1 MTRVKLIGLT
11 GQSGAGKSTA
21 AELFEENGM
30 TVINADA
37 LVAEIYESSPACL
50 KSVAAS
56 FGADIINPD
65 GTLNRKLLARRAF
78 ESKENTALLGAIVH
92 PFVIAETLKILK
104 TLSGTVV
111 FDAPQLFESNMDAVC
126 DVIVSVTAD
135 EGVRAGRIIERDG
148 LTREQARER
157 ISAQHSEEFF
167 RSHSDYILENNGN
180 IARFKAQT
188 SALIE
193 KIQAGVM

>member
-56 FGADIINPD
+56 FGGDIINPD

-157 ISAQHSEEFF
+157 ISAQYSEEFF

-180 IARFKAQT
+180 ILRFKAQT

>member
-21 AELFEENGM
+21 AELFEESGM

-65 GTLNRKLLARRAF
+65 GTLNRKLLALRAF

-111 FDAPQLFESNMDAVC
+111 FDAPQLFEINMDAVC

>member
-11 GQSGAGKSTA
+11 GQSGAGTSTA
-21 AELFEENGM
+21 AEMFAESGM

-50 KSVAAS
+50 RAVAAS
-56 FGADIINPD
+56 FGQDIIGTD
-65 GTLNRKLLARRAF
+65 GRLDRRLLAKRTF
-78 ESKENTALLGAIVH
+78 ESKENTALLGSIVH

-104 TLSGTVV
+104 TISGTAV

-126 DVIVSVTAD
+126 DIIVSVTAD
-135 EGVRAGRIIERDG
+135 ESVRLRRIMERDG

-157 ISAQHSEEFF
+157 ISAQYSEEFF

-180 IARFKAQT
+180 LVRFRAQT
-188 SALIE
+188 TALIE
-193 KIQAGVM
+193 KLQAGVM

>member
-56 FGADIINPD
+56 FGGDIINPD

-188 SALIE
+188 SALIK

>member
-37 LVAEIYESSPACL
+37 LVAEIHESSPACL

>member
-56 FGADIINPD
+56 FGGDIINPD

-78 ESKENTALLGAIVH
+78 ESKDNTALLGAIVH

-193 KIQAGVM
+193 KIQAEVM

>member
-56 FGADIINPD
+56 FGGDIINPD

-157 ISAQHSEEFF
+157 ISAQHSEAFF

>member
-78 ESKENTALLGAIVH
+78 ESKDNTALLGAIVH

-180 IARFKAQT
+180 ILRFKAQT

-193 KIQAGVM
+193 KIQAEVM

>member
-65 GTLNRKLLARRAF
+65 GTLNRKLLALRAF

>member
-65 GTLNRKLLARRAF
+65 GTLNRQLLARRAF
-78 ESKENTALLGAIVH
+78 ESKDNTALLGAIVH

-180 IARFKAQT
+180 ILRFKAQT

-193 KIQAGVM
+193 KIQAEVM

>member
-21 AELFEENGM
+21 AELFAENGM

-37 LVAEIYESSPACL
+37 LVAEIYKSSHACL
-50 KSVAAS
+50 RSVAAS
-56 FGADIINPD
+56 FGADIIEPD
-65 GTLNRKLLARRAF
+65 GTLNRRLLARRAF
-78 ESKENTALLGAIVH
+78 ETKENTALLGAIVH

-111 FDAPQLFESNMDAVC
+111 FDAPQLFESNMEAVC
-126 DVIVSVTAD
+126 DVIISVTAD
-135 EGVRAGRIIERDG
+135 EGVRVRRIIERDG

-157 ISAQHSEEFF
+157 VSAQYSEEFF

-180 IARFKAQT
+180 LVRFRAQT
-188 SALIE
+188 TALIE
-193 KIQAGVM
+193 KLQAGVM

>member
-56 FGADIINPD
+56 FGGDIINPD

-78 ESKENTALLGAIVH
+78 ESKDNTALLGAIVH

-180 IARFKAQT
+180 ILRFKAQT

>member
-56 FGADIINPD
+56 FGGDIINPD

-148 LTREQARER
+148 LTRKQARER

-180 IARFKAQT
+180 ILRFKAQT

-193 KIQAGVM
+193 KIQAEVM

>member
-56 FGADIINPD
+56 FGGDIINPD

>member
-78 ESKENTALLGAIVH
+78 ESKDNTALLGAIVH

-104 TLSGTVV
+104 TLSGPVV

>member
-78 ESKENTALLGAIVH
+78 ESKDNTALLGAIVH

>member
-65 GTLNRKLLARRAF
+65 GTLNRQLLARRAF

>member
-65 GTLNRKLLARRAF
+65 GTLNRQLLARRAF
-78 ESKENTALLGAIVH
+78 ESKDNTALLGAIVH

-148 LTREQARER
+148 LTRKQARER

-180 IARFKAQT
+180 ILRFKAQT

-193 KIQAGVM
+193 KIQAEVM

>member
-56 FGADIINPD
+56 FGGDIINPD
-65 GTLNRKLLARRAF
+65 GTLNRKLLACRAF

>member
-21 AELFEENGM
+21 AEMFAESGM

-50 KSVAAS
+50 RAVAAS
-56 FGADIINPD
+56 FGQDIIGTD
-65 GTLNRKLLARRAF
+65 GRLDRRLLAKRAF
-78 ESKENTALLGAIVH
+78 ESKENTALLGSIVH

-104 TLSGTVV
+104 TISGTAV

-126 DVIVSVTAD
+126 DIIVSVN
-135 EGVRAGRIIERDG
+135 
-148 LTREQARER
+148 RER
-157 ISAQHSEEFF
+157 GRAAEQNPRARQCYRGTGERKDP
-167 RSHSDYILENNGN
+167 RSVQRGIFPHTL
-180 IARFKAQT
+180 RLHT
-188 SALIE
+188 
-193 KIQAGVM
+193 

>member
-180 IARFKAQT
+180 ILRFKAQT

>member
-56 FGADIINPD
+56 FGGDIINPD

-78 ESKENTALLGAIVH
+78 ESKDNTALLGAIVH

-148 LTREQARER
+148 LTRKQARER

-193 KIQAGVM
+193 KIQAEVM

>member
-56 FGADIINPD
+56 FGGDIINPD

-78 ESKENTALLGAIVH
+78 ESKDNTALLGAIVH

>member
-65 GTLNRKLLARRAF
+65 GTLNRQLLARRAF
-78 ESKENTALLGAIVH
+78 ESKDNTALLGAIVH

>member
-78 ESKENTALLGAIVH
+78 ESKDHTALLGAIVH

>member
-65 GTLNRKLLARRAF
+65 GTLNRQLLARRAF
-78 ESKENTALLGAIVH
+78 ESKDNTALLGAIVH

-180 IARFKAQT
+180 ILRFKAQT

>member
-56 FGADIINPD
+56 FGGDIINPD

-78 ESKENTALLGAIVH
+78 ESKDNTALLGAIVH

-148 LTREQARER
+148 LTRKQARER

-180 IARFKAQT
+180 ILRFKAQT

-193 KIQAGVM
+193 KIQAEVM

>member
-21 AELFEENGM
+21 AEMFAESGM

-50 KSVAAS
+50 RAVAAS
-56 FGADIINPD
+56 FGQDIIGTD
-65 GTLNRKLLARRAF
+65 GRLDRRLLAKRTF
-78 ESKENTALLGAIVH
+78 ESKENTALLGSIVH

-104 TLSGTVV
+104 TISGTAV

-126 DVIVSVTAD
+126 DIIVSVTAD
-135 EGVRAGRIIERDG
+135 ESVRLRRIMERDG
-148 LTREQARER
+148 LMREQARER
-157 ISAQHSEEFF
+157 ISAQYSEEFF
-167 RSHSDYILENNGN
+167 RGHSDFTIENNGN
-180 IARFKAQT
+180 LSRFRAHT
-188 SALIE
+188 SAFIE
-193 KIQAGVM
+193 KITAGVM

>member
-21 AELFEENGM
+21 AEMFAESGM

-50 KSVAAS
+50 RAVAAS
-56 FGADIINPD
+56 FGQDIIGTD
-65 GTLNRKLLARRAF
+65 GRLDRRLLAKRAF
-78 ESKENTALLGAIVH
+78 ESKENTALLGSIVH

-104 TLSGTVV
+104 TISGTAV

-126 DVIVSVTAD
+126 DIIVSVTAD
-135 EGVRAGRIIERDG
+135 ESVRLRRIMERDG
-148 LTREQARER
+148 LMREQARER
-157 ISAQHSEEFF
+157 ISAQYSEEFF
-167 RSHSDYILENNGN
+167 RGHSDFTIENNGN
-180 IARFKAQT
+180 LSRFRAHT

-193 KIQAGVM
+193 KITAGVM

>member
-56 FGADIINPD
+56 FGGDIINPD

-193 KIQAGVM
+193 KIQAEVM

>member
-65 GTLNRKLLARRAF
+65 GTLNRQLLARRAF
-78 ESKENTALLGAIVH
+78 ESKDNTALLGAIVH

-148 LTREQARER
+148 LTRKQARER

>member
-1 MTRVKLIGLT
+1 LTRVKLIGLT

-65 GTLNRKLLARRAF
+65 GTLNRKLLALRAF